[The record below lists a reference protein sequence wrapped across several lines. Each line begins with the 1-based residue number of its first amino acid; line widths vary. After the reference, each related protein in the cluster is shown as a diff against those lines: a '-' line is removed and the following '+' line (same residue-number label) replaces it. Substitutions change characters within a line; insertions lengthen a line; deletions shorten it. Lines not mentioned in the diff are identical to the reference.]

1 MSASLIGP
9 GTIRRHSSRSRP
21 KTSNPS
27 FREPNKLPRLISAS
41 AKYQTD
47 IKDNKLEEALEEDE
61 EEEKHEENGEVVKTN
76 HIEDEADD
84 GIEAD
89 DEAEVTD
96 VRVDEDEKDSNKS
109 QDSGLVEKQ
118 SDEADYEDKEEDKPE
133 GPETQSK
140 KEEETPTTN
149 GEHDHSHLE
158 GKNFAG
164 CCLHASQ
171 LIKMF
176 PLFSSRVSCSRKIW
190 LQVISAPGQQSWEQ
204 SESEGAQQNWQQSQS
219 SQSSLHG

>member
-1 MSASLIGP
+1 MPEDKSETLPGATEDNDTVNTLDNAPLPPITGEFGP
-9 GTIRRHSSRSRP
+9 VDDVTGGSRP

-27 FREPNKLPRLISAS
+27 FREPNKLPRLISAGTS

-76 HIEDEADD
+76 NIEDEADD

-118 SDEADYEDKEEDKPE
+118 SDEADHEDKEEDKPE
-133 GPETQSK
+133 EPETQSK

-158 GKNFAG
+158 GKNFAS
-164 CCLHASQ
+164 CCLH
-171 LIKMF
+171 
-176 PLFSSRVSCSRKIW
+176 
-190 LQVISAPGQQSWEQ
+190 
-204 SESEGAQQNWQQSQS
+204 N
-219 SQSSLHG
+219 